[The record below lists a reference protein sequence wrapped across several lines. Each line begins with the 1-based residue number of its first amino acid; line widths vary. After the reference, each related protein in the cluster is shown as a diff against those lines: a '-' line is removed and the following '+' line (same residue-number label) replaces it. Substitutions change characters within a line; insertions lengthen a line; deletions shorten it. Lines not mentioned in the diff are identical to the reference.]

1 MKAKELIKNLVKSG
15 MIPCSIV
22 TKEKV
27 SDLKVVE
34 GKLISGKEYFY
45 TFKKVGYMQPNVVML
60 TTCSEYVYL
69 YQI

>member
-15 MIPCSIV
+15 MIPGDIV

-27 SDLKVVE
+27 SDFKVVE

-45 TFKKVGYMQPNVVML
+45 TFKKVGYMQPNVIML
-60 TTCSEYVYL
+60 TTCSGYVYL

>member
-1 MKAKELIKNLVKSG
+1 MKAKELIKCIIKSG
-15 MIPCSIV
+15 MISGDIV

-27 SDLKVVE
+27 SDFKTVS

-45 TFKKVGYMQPNVVML
+45 TFKKVGYIEPSAIMQ
-60 TTCSEYVYL
+60 TTCLEIVYL